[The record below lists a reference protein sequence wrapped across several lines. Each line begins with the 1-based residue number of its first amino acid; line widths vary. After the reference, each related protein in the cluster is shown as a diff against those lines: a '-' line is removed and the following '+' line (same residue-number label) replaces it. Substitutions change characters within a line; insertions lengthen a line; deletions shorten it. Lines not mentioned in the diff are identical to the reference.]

1 MLGYRK
7 RKGRVFPLHKESKKM
22 ETDKIF
28 LDENEYLGDAL
39 KFRYGG
45 VIPSNVILDKTLT
58 GIGATYSEI
67 HTKRNSIII
76 EPNVPVIIGKCEKES
91 NCLGIYAET
100 KEKQIKNYLNNNEI
114 KYKKIL
120 TTPEGFKKI
129 RKAAGS
135 NYSQIQQTYFCLFDE
150 CEKLTQDCDYRADI
164 TQPVYDFFEFK
175 EKAFVSATP
184 LKVSHPEF
192 ENQNFI
198 RLKVEPM
205 FDYKKNLHLIVTNSY
220 ERTVREELERLK
232 DSKCVCIFLNSVTGI
247 NALVNSLK
255 LGDECRIYCSDDGV
269 KKLKECGFTNAVS
282 SISYPMAKY
291 NIFTS
296 RFYSAVDIDLSIK
309 PDVLI
314 LTNLNQANHSMVDP
328 YTEAIQIQGRF
339 RTKFEDGQTYNS
351 LTHITNIRDLKALSD
366 EELTRQID
374 EYKITF
380 QNILQRHEDA
390 TDEVIKKALRQQL
403 RSICKDNLIDE
414 RMNIDYFGIDNKYNE
429 ERVKRYYRSGL
440 NLLQAYEA
448 TKFFNVEYEERRQTV
463 GEDDIF
469 RIKYAPSEKVR
480 IQRLAFALQ
489 QLDLQCSQN
498 ENINRSFF
506 IDLLRN
512 SCEYTDLLFEM
523 QEAVPLGF
531 AHIASFGDTSRKE
544 IEKIVADSRNE
555 KRRFSKE
562 VVQDV
567 YNLFQKHIGQKIAKE
582 ECKEIVREIYKK
594 YNILHN
600 QKDIKAK
607 VNQQTIGEYFKVT
620 PQNSEKP
627 NKWRIEHLLPQ
638 FEELIQE

>member
-1 MLGYRK
+1 MNTEYVYLGK
-7 RKGRVFPLHKESKKM
+7 
-22 ETDKIF
+22 
-28 LDENEYLGDAL
+28 NEYLGDAL
-39 KFRYGG
+39 KSKYGKDC
-45 VIPSNVILDKTLT
+45 IPSSVILDKTLT
-58 GIGATYSEI
+58 GIGATFTEI

-76 EPNVPVIIGKCEKES
+76 EPNVPVIVGKCQKES
-91 NCLGIYAET
+91 NCLGVYSET
-100 KEKQIKNYLNNNEI
+100 TVSQIKKYLNNDAI

-129 RKAAGS
+129 RKAAGNS
-135 NYSQIQQTYFCLFDE
+135 YNQIQQTYFCLFDE
-150 CEKLTQDCDYRADI
+150 CEKLTQDCDYRANI

-184 LKVSHPEF
+184 LNVSHPEF

-198 RLKVEPM
+198 RLKVEPL
-205 FDYKKNLHLIVTNSY
+205 FDYRMNLHLIVTNCY

-232 DSKCVCIFLNSVTGI
+232 DSSCVCIFLNSVTGI
-247 NALVNSLK
+247 NALVNSLNLK
-255 LGDECRIYCSDDGV
+255 DNSRIYCSEDGV
-269 KKLKECGFTNAVS
+269 KKLKECGFDNAVS
-282 SISYPMAKY
+282 SISYPLAKY

-296 RFYSAVDIDLSIK
+296 RFYSAVDIDLNVK
-309 PDVLI
+309 PDILI
-314 LTNLNQANHSMVDP
+314 LTNLNQAHHTMVDP

-351 LTHITNIRDLKALSD
+351 LTHITNTRDLEVLSD
-366 EELTRQID
+366 EEVTQMID
-374 EYKITF
+374 EYTITYREL
-380 QNILQRHEDA
+380 LQRYHSA
-390 TDEVIKKALRQQL
+390 TDEARKKGLKQQL
-403 RSICKDNLIDE
+403 KTICEDYLLDE

-429 ERVKRYYRSGL
+429 ERVKRYYSSGESIR
-440 NLLQAYEA
+440 QAYEA
-448 TKFFNVEYEERRQTV
+448 TEFFKVEYEERRQAV

-498 ENINRSFF
+498 ENINKSFF

-512 SCEYTDLLFEM
+512 CYEYADLLIEM
-523 QEAVPLGF
+523 KEAVPFGF
-531 AHIASFGDTSRKE
+531 AHIASFGGASRKE

-562 VVQDV
+562 VIQDI
-567 YNLFQKHIGQKIAKE
+567 YNVFQKHIGQKIAKE
-582 ECKEIVREIYKK
+582 ESKEIVGEIYKK
-594 YNILHN
+594 HNILHN

-607 VNQQTIGEYFKVT
+607 VSQQTIGEYFKVA

-627 NKWRIEHLLPQ
+627 NKWRIEYLLPQ
-638 FEELIQE
+638 FNEALQE

>member
-1 MLGYRK
+1 MNTEYVYLGQ
-7 RKGRVFPLHKESKKM
+7 
-22 ETDKIF
+22 
-28 LDENEYLGDAL
+28 NEYLGDAL
-39 KFRYGG
+39 KSKYGKDC
-45 VIPSNVILDKTLT
+45 IPSSVILDKTLT
-58 GIGATYSEI
+58 GIGATFTEI

-76 EPNVPVIIGKCEKES
+76 EPNVPVIVGKCQKEG
-91 NCLGIYAET
+91 NCLGVYSET
-100 KEKQIKNYLNNNEI
+100 TVSQIKKYLNNDAI

-129 RKAAGS
+129 RKAAGNS
-135 NYSQIQQTYFCLFDE
+135 YSQIQQTYFCLFDE
-150 CEKLTQDCDYRADI
+150 CEKLTQDCDYRANI

-184 LKVSHPEF
+184 LNVSHPEF

-198 RLKVEPM
+198 RLKVEPL
-205 FDYKKNLHLIVTNSY
+205 FDYRMNLHLIVTNCY

-232 DSKCVCIFLNSVTGI
+232 DSSCVCIFLNSVTGI
-247 NALVNSLK
+247 NALVNSLNLK
-255 LGDECRIYCSDDGV
+255 DNSRIYCSEDGV
-269 KKLKECGFTNAVS
+269 KKLKECGFDNAVS
-282 SISYPMAKY
+282 SINYPLAKY

-296 RFYSAVDIDLSIK
+296 RFYSAVDIDLNVK
-309 PDVLI
+309 PDILI
-314 LTNLNQANHSMVDP
+314 LTNLNQAHHTMVDP

-351 LTHITNIRDLKALSD
+351 LTHITNTRDLEVLSD
-366 EELTRQID
+366 EEVTQMID
-374 EYKITF
+374 EYTITYREL
-380 QNILQRHEDA
+380 LQRYHSA
-390 TDEVIKKALRQQL
+390 TDEARKKGLKQQL
-403 RSICKDNLIDE
+403 KTICEDYLLDE

-429 ERVKRYYRSGL
+429 ERVKRYYSSGESIR
-440 NLLQAYEA
+440 QAYEA
-448 TKFFNVEYEERRQTV
+448 TEFFNVEYEERRQAV

-498 ENINRSFF
+498 ENINKSFF

-512 SCEYTDLLFEM
+512 CYEYADLLIEM
-523 QEAVPLGF
+523 KEAVPFGF
-531 AHIASFGDTSRKE
+531 AHIASFGGASRKE

-562 VVQDV
+562 VIQDI
-567 YNLFQKHIGQKIAKE
+567 YNVFQKHIGQKIAKE
-582 ECKEIVREIYKK
+582 ECKEIVGEIYKK
-594 YNILHN
+594 HNILHN

-607 VNQQTIGEYFKVT
+607 VSQQTIGEYFKVA

-627 NKWRIEHLLPQ
+627 NKWRIEYLLPQ
-638 FEELIQE
+638 FNEALQE

>member
-7 RKGRVFPLHKESKKM
+7 RKGWVFPLHKKKKKM

-67 HTKRNSIII
+67 HTERNSIII
-76 EPNVPVIIGKCEKES
+76 EPNVPVIIGKCAKES
-91 NCLGIYAET
+91 DCLGVYAET
-100 KEKQIKNYLNNNEI
+100 KEKQIKEYLNNKQI

-184 LKVSHPEF
+184 LDVSHPEF

-198 RLKVEPM
+198 RLKIEPM

-232 DSKCVCIFLNSVTGI
+232 DCKCVCIFLNSVTGI

-282 SISYPMAKY
+282 SICYPLAKY

-296 RFYSAVDIDLSIK
+296 RFYSAVDIDLSVK
-309 PDVLI
+309 PDILI

-380 QNILQRHEDA
+380 QNILQRYEDA
-390 TDEVIKKALRQQL
+390 TDEVIKKALKQQL
-403 RSICKDNLIDE
+403 KNICEDNLIDE
-414 RMNIDYFGIDNKYNE
+414 RMNIDHFGIDNKYNE
-429 ERVKRYYRSGL
+429 ERVKRYYKSGL

-448 TKFFNVEYEERRQTV
+448 TEFFNVEYEERRQTV

-489 QLDLQCSQN
+489 QLDLECSQN
-498 ENINRSFF
+498 ENINRAFF

-512 SCEYTDLLFEM
+512 SYEYADLLIEM
-523 QEAVPLGF
+523 KEAVPFGF
-531 AHIASFGDTSRKE
+531 ACIASFGDTSKKE

-562 VVQDV
+562 VVQDI
-567 YNLFQKHIGQKIAKE
+567 YNAFQKYIGQKIAKE
-582 ECKEIVREIYKK
+582 ECTEIVREIYKK
-594 YNILHN
+594 HNILHN
-600 QKDIKAK
+600 QKDINAK

-620 PQNSEKP
+620 PQNREKP